1 MGAGS
6 KVLLANARLVNEGAV
21 KEVDVLVDGDR
32 IGKIQPQVTVE
43 AGFEVVDL
51 DGRYLLPGLI
61 DDQVHFREPGL
72 THKGSLAT
80 ESRAAI
86 RGGVTS
92 VMEMPN
98 TAPPTTDRQALA
110 EKRGRARG
118 RCFANYAFYLG
129 ATNDNLE
136 EIRRIKR
143 PEACGIKVFMGA
155 STGNMLV
162 DDPATLEGIFADAPL
177 PVATHCEDTPTI
189 LANEARF
196 RARYGDAV
204 PMSAHPLIRSA
215 EACYRS
221 SSLAVE
227 LARRHGTR
235 LHVLHLTTA
244 RELELFEPGPLAGKR
259 ITGEVCVHH
268 LWFDESRYADLGTR
282 IKCNPAIKTRADR
295 DALLQ
300 GVLDDRI
307 DVIATDHAP
316 HTLEEK
322 SGAYF
327 EAPAGL
333 PLVQHSLQM
342 LMECHLDGKI
352 PLTRIPEKAAH
363 NPAVLFGI
371 ADRGFV
377 REGFFADLVAVD
389 VNESEVVTVEGLAY
403 KCGWSPLEGEHFSS
417 SIYMT
422 MLNGKVVFR
431 DGLVASQPLGRHLE
445 FVGQ

>member
-1 MGAGS
+1 MDSGGR
-6 KVLLANARLVNEGAV
+6 VLLTNARLVNEGEIR
-21 KEVDVLVDGDR
+21 EVDVLVEGERIARVEPALAAADGVA
-32 IGKIQPQVTVE
+32 I
-43 AGFEVVDL
+43 VDL

-98 TAPPTTDRQALA
+98 TAPPTTDRRALA
-110 EKRGRARG
+110 QKRARARG
-118 RCFANYAFYLG
+118 RCFTNYAFYLG

-136 EIRRIKR
+136 EIRRITR
-143 PEACGIKVFMGA
+143 PHACGIKVFMGA

-177 PVATHCEDTPTI
+177 PVVTHCEDTPTI

-196 RARYGDAV
+196 REKYGESV

-221 SSLAVE
+221 SSLAVS

-244 RELELFEPGPLAGKR
+244 RELDLFEPGPLANKR
-259 ITGEVCVHH
+259 ITAEVCVHH

-282 IKCNPAIKTRADR
+282 IKCNPAIKTRSDR
-295 DALLQ
+295 EGLLQ
-300 GVLDDRI
+300 GVRDGRI

-322 SGAYF
+322 SRSYF
-327 EAPAGL
+327 KAPAGL

-342 LMECHLDGKI
+342 LMECHLDGEL
-352 PLTRIPEKAAH
+352 PLTGIPEKAAH
-363 NPAVLFGI
+363 NPATLFGV
-371 ADRGFV
+371 AARGFV
-377 REGFFADLVAVD
+377 REGYFADLVAVD
-389 VNESEVVTVEGLAY
+389 VNEPEVVAAGGLAY
-403 KCGWSPLEGEHFSS
+403 KCGWSPLEGERFRS
-417 SIYMT
+417 SIHMT
-422 MLNGKVVFR
+422 MLNGEVVFR
-431 DGLVASQPLGRHLE
+431 DGRVASQPRGRHLE
-445 FVGQ
+445 FVDG